1 MPRSKREQ
9 KVIHANLPI
18 NEIIV
23 GDCVE
28 LLRKLPE
35 KSVDLI
41 FADPPYNL
49 QLRNE
54 LWRPNL
60 TLVDAVDDRWDQFES
75 FKQYDEFTRLWLSE
89 CRRVLKDAGSIWVIG
104 TYHNIFRVGSTL
116 LDLGYWIIN
125 DVIWHKTNPM
135 PNFRGTRFQN
145 ATETLIWAM
154 KDKAQKRYTFDYHAM
169 KNLNEEK
176 QMQNVWHFPL
186 CTGAERIK
194 VDGKKAHSTQK
205 PEALLFRVILS
216 SSKTGD
222 IVLDPFVGTGTTAAV
237 AKRLKRN
244 FIGIEIDKA
253 YADIARDRV
262 NSIGPMLFDDL
273 LLETPSRRRQP
284 RVKFGTLVE
293 MNILHI
299 GQTLYSRNRK
309 HCAIVKADGFLQA
322 GEHIGSI
329 HKVGALVQGA
339 PACNGWDFWNYED
352 EEGTLRS
359 IDELRQQYIKK
370 FLTDEAGND

>member
-1 MPRSKREQ
+1 
-9 KVIHANLPI
+9 
-18 NEIIV
+18 
-23 GDCVE
+23 
-28 LLRKLPE
+28 
-35 KSVDLI
+35 
-41 FADPPYNL
+41 
-49 QLRNE
+49 
-54 LWRPNL
+54 
-60 TLVDAVDDRWDQFES
+60 LVDAVDDRWDQFES

-89 CRRVLKDAGSIWVIG
+89 CRRVLKDTGSIWVIG

-116 LDLGYWIIN
+116 LDLGYWVIN
-125 DVIWHKTNPM
+125 DIIWHKTNPM

-176 QMQNVWHFPL
+176 QMQNVWHIPL

-205 PEALLFRVILS
+205 PEALLYRVILS

-222 IVLDPFVGTGTTAAV
+222 VVLDPFVGSGTTAVV

-244 FIGIEIDKA
+244 FIGIEIDND
-253 YADIARDRV
+253 YAAIARDRV
-262 NSIGPMLFDDL
+262 NSIEPVLFDEA

-293 MNILHI
+293 MHILRI
-299 GQTLYSRNRK
+299 GQLLYSKRRK
-309 HCAIVKADGFLQA
+309 HRATVKADGFLQA

-352 EEGTLRS
+352 DEGTLRS
-359 IDELRQQYIKK
+359 IDDLRQQYIKE
-370 FLTDEAGND
+370 FLTEEVKHD